1 MSWNKTLCSIVQNN
15 TIGDDVK
22 ELYFQNIFLDLC
34 NSGCERRGAL
44 LLTNRKFD
52 QKNQKSEVHIF
63 IVWNFSKH
71 QPDFPPNSAY
81 DINDFNGH
89 ICPILEFFFSPSNGQ
104 KAMFFSNCAYLQKS
118 SNILA
123 FYPVIYCVL
132 LIF

>member
-22 ELYFQNIFLDLC
+22 ELYFQNIFLDIC
-34 NSGCERRGAL
+34 NSGCKRRGAL

-89 ICPILEFFFSPSNGQ
+89 ICPILEFFFHPRTA
-104 KAMFFSNCAYLQKS
+104 KKLCFSQIAPTYKNRAIFWL
-118 SNILA
+118 